1 MVKGLVLNFME
12 RGNILIR
19 LFFVVFLSLI
29 FSALRAQYS
38 SGLSQI
44 IFAKTLFRYYL
55 PDNSLSSNVPLNEI
69 RSSVFRS
76 FLKRFPEAL
85 ASRWIKTSEGYRMYF
100 KVGDSVSY
108 RIAYTQRG
116 QLVREYVSYS
126 ESHAPADI
134 KEIIMIRY
142 PDYKIQFVNA
152 FSDGKG
158 YTYGIVIRHGDTEKS
173 LKLQDG
179 NLELLLQ
186 FENRAQVK

>member
-1 MVKGLVLNFME
+1 MLNFME

-19 LFFVVFLSLI
+19 LFFVAFLSFI

-44 IFAKTLFRYYL
+44 VFAKTVFRYYL
-55 PDNSLSSNVPLNEI
+55 PDNSLTSNVPLNEI

-76 FLKRFPEAL
+76 FLKKFPEAF
-85 ASRWIKTSEGYRMYF
+85 ASRWIKTSEGYRVYF

-116 QLVREYVSYS
+116 QLIREYVNYS

-134 KEIIMIRY
+134 MGIIMSQY
-142 PDYKIQFVNA
+142 PGYKIQFVNA
-152 FSDGKG
+152 FNNGEG
-158 YTYGIVIRHGDTEKS
+158 YTYGIIIRRGNMEKS

-179 NLELLLQ
+179 NLELLFQ
-186 FENRAQVK
+186 FENRTQAK